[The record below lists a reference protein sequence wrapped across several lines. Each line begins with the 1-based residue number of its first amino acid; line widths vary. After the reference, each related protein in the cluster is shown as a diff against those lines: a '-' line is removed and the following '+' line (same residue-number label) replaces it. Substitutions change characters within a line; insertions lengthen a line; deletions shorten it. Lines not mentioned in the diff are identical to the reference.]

1 LRDFALVAHRAA
13 TYIRSLPMKHFLK
26 ESDFKRSDLPK
37 LFALARDLKRTRGK
51 KGAPTPLKG
60 QTWALIFSK
69 SSTRT
74 RVSFEV
80 GIHELGGNPL
90 FLNKNDIQLGRGE
103 TIEDTARVL
112 SRFVHGLIVRT
123 FDHSE
128 VERLANAGSMPVI
141 NALTDFLHP
150 CQIYA
155 DAFTMA
161 ERWTKGT
168 TGAKLVDSLRGRKIA
183 FLGDTACNMANSWIL
198 GANLFGMNISLSGP
212 KGFAPGAELDQL
224 LEREGFDPK
233 KGYVFTNDPMEAV
246 RGADVVY
253 TDVWVSMGK
262 EEETKQRIRQM
273 SPYAV
278 TGKLFAAAKPD
289 ALFMHCL
296 PAHAGEE
303 VTQDVLDNP
312 RSIIFDEA
320 ENRLHMQKA
329 ILATLAKAT

>member
-1 LRDFALVAHRAA
+1 
-13 TYIRSLPMKHFLK
+13 MKHFLK
-26 ESDFKRSDLPK
+26 ETDFGRHELPD
-37 LFALARDLKRTRGK
+37 LFALAQRLKRDRTAAKSGV
-51 KGAPTPLKG
+51 LSG
-60 QTWALIFSK
+60 QTWAMIFSK

-103 TIEDTARVL
+103 TVEDTAKVL

-128 VERLANAGSMPVI
+128 VERLAASGNVPVI

-150 CQIYA
+150 CQIYT
-155 DAFTMA
+155 DAFTAA
-161 ERWTKGT
+161 ERWAGKGD
-168 TGAKLVDSLRGRKIA
+168 LVESLRGRKIA

-198 GANLFGMNISLSGP
+198 GANHFGMKISLAGP
-212 KGFAPGAELDQL
+212 KEFAPSPEFNALLAAEGFAGGYEFTQ
-224 LEREGFDPK
+224 DPI
-233 KGYVFTNDPMEAV
+233 EAV
-246 RGADVVY
+246 RDADIVY

-262 EEETKQRIRQM
+262 EEETAARIRQM
-273 SPYAV
+273 RPYAV
-278 TGKLFAAAKPD
+278 TTNVFAAAKSD

-303 VTQDVLDNP
+303 VDQAVLDNP

-329 ILATLAKAT
+329 IMASLVAAK